1 MKPREK
7 FLLLWKA
14 NGGPKLDEEH
24 KFHPNRRWK
33 ADFRYESDG
42 LSPVHIEI
50 EGGIW
55 LGGRA
60 RHTSGVGYW
69 KDCEKYNEALLMGIK
84 VIRLAGPLINDEY
97 VRRLV
102 LWVRGGQ
109 QPPAEGIQPP
119 LRKNKPS
126 KNRDLRASR

>member
-24 KFHPNRRWK
+24 KFHTKRRWK
-33 ADFRYESDG
+33 HDFFIAD
-42 LSPVHIEI
+42 SPRGSVAIEI

-55 LGGRA
+55 LGRFA
-60 RHTSGVGYW
+60 RHTNPAGYW
-69 KDCEKYNEALLMGIK
+69 RDCEKYNESLILGNK

-119 LRKNKPS
+119 LRKNKPA
-126 KNRDLRASR
+126 KDRDKRTSR